1 MKKIKTG
8 FFVASVLLMLAL
20 PLNFEVYSQG
30 RSSSTKPTSS
40 GHEYYYENY
49 EKHSTSNLD
58 AADNANNH
66 YINKN
71 DYSDYHRNRN
81 DTYSDRRNEVTNRND
96 SYRKNYD
103 DNYFEIDKSGKTLW
117 DGKHWSYTDFPLKV
131 YVPKNNSKYFKSKFS
146 KYISYA
152 LKVWEKSDSRISFQ
166 EVSSKKNADIVITF
180 VENLM
185 KKYEEN
191 YLGLTDYEMG
201 RQKEIEESTIEI
213 SLLKFNNE
221 IVSDGEVKATIVHE
235 LGHSLG
241 LGHSDDENDIMY
253 PYINPDSSPEMNYA
267 DLSSADK
274 NSIKSLMDFVGNVEY
289 SYGR

>member
-1 MKKIKTG
+1 MRKIKAG
-8 FFVASVLLMLAL
+8 FFLASVLLMLSL
-20 PLNFEVYSQG
+20 QLNSEVYSQG
-30 RSSSTKPTSS
+30 RSLSTKPTSS
-40 GHEYYYENY
+40 GHEYYYDNY
-49 EKHSTSNLD
+49 DEHSVPNID
-58 AADNANNH
+58 AADNANKN

-71 DYSDYHRNRN
+71 NYNNYHRNTD

-96 SYRKNYD
+96 SYHKNYD
-103 DNYFEIDKSGKTLW
+103 DNYFLIDKSGETLW

-131 YVPKNNSKYFKSKFS
+131 YAQKNNSRYFKSKFS

-166 EVSSKKNADIVITF
+166 EVSSKKNADIIITF

-185 KKYEEN
+185 KKYEDN

-235 LGHSLG
+235 LGHALG
-241 LGHSDDENDIMY
+241 LGHSNDQDDIMY
-253 PYINPDSSPEMNYA
+253 PYINPDSSPNMNYT

-274 NSIKSLMDFVGNVEY
+274 SSIKSLMDFAGGVEY

>member
-8 FFVASVLLMLAL
+8 FFIVSLLLMFAL

-49 EKHSTSNLD
+49 DKHSISNTD
-58 AADNANNH
+58 VADIA
-66 YINKN
+66 NKN
-71 DYSDYHRNRN
+71 YTHKKDYSDYHRSRN
-81 DTYSDRRNEVTNRND
+81 DTYSDNRKEVTNHND

-131 YVPKNNSKYFKSKFS
+131 YVQKSNSKYFKSKFN

-152 LKVWEKSDSRISFQ
+152 LKVWEKADNRFSFQ

-185 KKYEEN
+185 RKYEEN

-235 LGHSLG
+235 IGHSLG

-253 PYINPDSSPEMNYA
+253 PYINPDSSPEMKYA

-274 NSIKSLMDFVGNVEY
+274 NSIKSLMDFVGSVEY

>member
-1 MKKIKTG
+1 MKTIKIG
-8 FFVASVLLMLAL
+8 FFAALVLLMLAL

-40 GHEYYYENY
+40 GNEYYYDNY
-49 EKHSTSNLD
+49 NKHSSSNVD
-58 AADNANNH
+58 AADNANNN
-66 YINKN
+66 NKN
-71 DYSDYHRNRN
+71 DYSDYHRSSN
-81 DTYSDRRNEVTNRND
+81 DIYSDRRNEVTNRSYN
-96 SYRKNYD
+96 YRKNFN

-117 DGKHWSYTDFPLKV
+117 DGKHWNYTDFPLKV
-131 YVPKNNSKYFKSKFS
+131 YVSKSNSKYFKSKFS

-152 LKVWEKSDSRISFQ
+152 LKVWEKADNRISFQ
-166 EVSSKKNADIVITF
+166 EISSKKNADIVITF

-191 YLGLTDYEMG
+191 YLGLTDYEIG
-201 RQKEIEESTIEI
+201 RQKEIEESTVEI

-221 IVSDGEVKATIVHE
+221 IVSDGEVKATIIHE

-241 LGHSDDENDIMY
+241 LGHSDNEKDIMY
-253 PYINPDSSPEMNYA
+253 PYINPDSFPEMNYT

-274 NSIKSLMDFVGNVEY
+274 NSIKSLMDFVGSVEY